1 MGRNNFKKALKHIES
16 RSVDNNIARLNDELK
31 KTGMLSEKMTTS
43 TVLPPTETQPYI
55 PPTIS
60 DVPDSSGLLGNSF
73 SQPTNGGDEDD
84 SSTWQNG
91 WPNNDYLKNPN
102 DLSGETDRPIL
113 AQVNA
118 TYPYDDGGGTS
129 TIVFGSIA
137 FGTSVGV
144 ISSDNIYRQI
154 LVGGL
159 IGGTNRPTESSR
171 GSGGVYRSLTDEQFN
186 YAVAL
191 YEKYSELNDK
201 RLAGE
206 LETGVL
212 KVWKDYSRFHDG
224 GGSFEE
230 YTGVKK
236 STEERPQLILIGI
249 QYFKE
254 ANTYTSDPGQ
264 ARTTVLNR
272 LEDPDSPDY
281 YEGDFTRY
289 LRNLLDLSG
298 RAFDYLDQ
306 KALETENLI
315 AGFGPRPDGTTGW
328 NSPGDV
334 NTGHD
339 GTLYKLVPRPGYGY
353 NIWVPLKKASAGEG
367 DTEVAQGYPPGG
379 PNPYGTPGADDPF
392 DNDYY
397 KGPPPDLDDDS
408 DFEDPFPDLPLA
420 SGDWPRANPGKAP
433 PPIYDPMN
441 PGMPRRPGSGGR
453 PFNPPIG
460 PQPKY
465 PLAKK
470 GGKKKKQSV
479 VAHHEPQGDVLSEG
493 WQSPDHTNV
502 EKDPKTR
509 WFSPNAGTDSAK
521 WFDPKEVKPIY
532 PEEPP
537 RMIDGYN
544 AKSNLAPKF
553 VEKPPAIK
561 LTKKDLL
568 RNHRLKDS
576 EIEEMMRTI
585 NRINKFI
592 ADHPEEL
599 IYAKSRYPKHD
610 PRLAELNWKMDQML
624 NASNEYLDKQF
635 PENERLFNR
644 LKVATQKTIEL
655 TDPETYKK
663 DPGKLTSMGN
673 LAKVDSVMNHYV
685 PKDRVVSK
693 IKVEKKKS
701 VNRFFVKPKRPDR
714 PAYLRKKKK
723 GKPNS

>member
-1 MGRNNFKKALKHIES
+1 MGRNNFRKALKHIES
-16 RSVDNNIARLNDELK
+16 RSVDENIARLNSELK
-31 KTGMLSEKMTTS
+31 KTGMLSERMTTS
-43 TVLPPTETQPYI
+43 TVLPPTETQSYI

-60 DVPDSSGLLGNSF
+60 NVPDTSGLLGNSF
-73 SQPTNGGDEDD
+73 SQPTNGGDTSDP
-84 SSTWQNG
+84 STWQNG

-129 TIVFGSIA
+129 TIVFGNIA
-137 FGTSVGV
+137 YGISVGV

-171 GSGGVYRSLTDEQFN
+171 GSGGIYRGLTDEQFN
-186 YAVAL
+186 YAVAV

-201 RLAGE
+201 RIAGE
-206 LETGVL
+206 LDSGVL
-212 KVWKDYSRFHDG
+212 YVWKNYSRFHDG
-224 GGSFEE
+224 GGSFEG

-236 STEERPQLILIGI
+236 STEERPQLILYGMN
-249 QYFKE
+249 YFKV

-264 ARTTVLNR
+264 PRTTVLNR
-272 LEDPDSPDY
+272 FEDPSSPDF

-298 RAFDYLDQ
+298 RAFNYLDQ
-306 KALETENLI
+306 KALENENLI
-315 AGFGPRPDGTTGW
+315 AGYGLRPDGTQGL
-328 NSPGDV
+328 NNPGDV
-334 NTGHD
+334 NRGND

-353 NIWVPLKKASAGEG
+353 NMWVPLKKASAGEG
-367 DTEVAQGYPPGG
+367 DTEVAAAPQQGPLPPGPRG
-379 PNPYGTPGADDPF
+379 YKKPGT
-392 DNDYY
+392 
-397 KGPPPDLDDDS
+397 
-408 DFEDPFPDLPLA
+408 
-420 SGDWPRANPGKAP
+420 
-433 PPIYDPMN
+433 YDPN
-441 PGMPRRPGSGGR
+441 KFYNLAPGSL
-453 PFNPPIG
+453 PSPNIPPTG
-460 PQPKY
+460 PGY
-465 PLAKK
+465 S
-470 GGKKKKQSV
+470 KKKKQKDSV
-479 VAHHEPQGDVLSEG
+479 VAHHEPQGEVLSEG

-537 RMIDGYN
+537 KMIDGYN
-544 AKSNLAPKF
+544 AKSNLAPKL
-553 VEKPPAIK
+553 VDKSPAIK

-585 NRINKFI
+585 DRINKFI

-610 PRLAELNWKMDQML
+610 SRLAELNWKMDQML

-644 LKVATQKTIEL
+644 LKAATQKTIEL

-723 GKPNS
+723 TEETE

>member
-1 MGRNNFKKALKHIES
+1 MRRNNFRKALNHIES
-16 RSVDNNIARLNDELK
+16 RSIDNNIARLNDELK

-55 PPTIS
+55 PPTTS
-60 DVPDSSGLLGNSF
+60 DVPDTSGLTGDNF
-73 SQPTNGGDEDD
+73 SQPTYGGDEND
-84 SSTWQNG
+84 SSTWETG
-91 WPNNDYLKNPN
+91 WSSNDFFKNPN
-102 DLSGETDRPIL
+102 ELNGETDRPIL
-113 AQVNA
+113 IQPDAP
-118 TYPYDDGGGTS
+118 YPYDDGGEGS
-129 TIVFGSIA
+129 GIVFGSIA
-137 FGTSVGV
+137 FGISVGV
-144 ISSDNIYRQI
+144 IDSKGSYRQI

-159 IGGTNRPTESSR
+159 LGGTERPTEESR
-171 GSGGVYRSLTDEQFN
+171 GFGGVYRNLSDAEFN
-186 YAVAL
+186 YAVAVWNV
-191 YEKYSELNDK
+191 YSELYGSDVGSGAIK
-201 RLAGE
+201 A
-206 LETGVL
+206 
-212 KVWKDYSRFHDG
+212 WKGYNRFHDFQSG
-224 GGSFEE
+224 GEFADWTVTPKRVTYGSEILHSFS
-230 YTGVKK
+230 YFKK
-236 STEERPQLILIGI
+236 S
-249 QYFKE
+249 
-254 ANTYTSDPGQ
+254 NTYVSDPGQ
-264 ARTTVLNR
+264 ERTIVLNR
-272 LEDPDSPDY
+272 FEDPSSPDF

-298 RAFDYLDQ
+298 RAFNYLDQ
-306 KALETENLI
+306 KALENENLI

-328 NSPGDV
+328 SSPGDV
-334 NTGHD
+334 NRGHD

-353 NIWVPLKKASAGEG
+353 NMWVPLKKAQA
-367 DTEVAQGYPPGG
+367 YPPGG
-379 PNPYGTPGADDPF
+379 PNPYGTPGADDPYE
-392 DNDYY
+392 D
-397 KGPPPDLDDDS
+397 GPFPDDPFDDS

-420 SGDWPRANPGKAP
+420 K
-433 PPIYDPMN
+433 
-441 PGMPRRPGSGGR
+441 
-453 PFNPPIG
+453 
-460 PQPKY
+460 
-465 PLAKK
+465 
-470 GGKKKKQSV
+470 GKKKKKTQ
-479 VAHHEPQGDVLSEG
+479 VAHHELEGEVLSEG
-493 WQSPDHTNV
+493 WHSPDHTNV
-502 EKDPKTR
+502 EKDSKTR

-537 RMIDGYN
+537 KMIDGYN
-544 AKSNLAPKF
+544 AKSNLAPKL
-553 VEKPPAIK
+553 VDKSPAIK

-576 EIEEMMRTI
+576 EIEEMMRII

-599 IYAKSRYPKHD
+599 IYAKSRYPKND
-610 PRLAELNWKMDQML
+610 LRLAELNWKMDQML

-714 PAYLRKKKK
+714 PAYLRKKRKDT
-723 GKPNS
+723 PS

>member
-1 MGRNNFKKALKHIES
+1 MGRNNFRKALKHIES

-31 KTGMLSEKMTTS
+31 KTGMLSERMTTS
-43 TVLPPTETQPYI
+43 TVLPPTETQSYI

-60 DVPDSSGLLGNSF
+60 NVPDTSGLLGNSF
-73 SQPTNGGDEDD
+73 SQPTNGGDTSDP
-84 SSTWQNG
+84 STWQNG

-129 TIVFGSIA
+129 TIVFGNIA
-137 FGTSVGV
+137 YGISVGV

-159 IGGTNRPTESSR
+159 GGGTNRPTESSR
-171 GSGGVYRSLTDEQFN
+171 GFGGIYRGLTDEQFN
-186 YAVAL
+186 YAVAV

-201 RLAGE
+201 RIAGE
-206 LETGVL
+206 LDSGVL
-212 KVWKDYSRFHDG
+212 YVWKNYSRFHDG
-224 GGSFEE
+224 GGSFEG

-236 STEERPQLILIGI
+236 STEERPQLILYGMN
-249 QYFKE
+249 YFKV

-264 ARTTVLNR
+264 PRTTVLNR
-272 LEDPDSPDY
+272 FEDPSSPDF

-298 RAFDYLDQ
+298 RAFNYLDQ
-306 KALETENLI
+306 KALENENLI

-328 NSPGDV
+328 SSPGDV
-334 NTGHD
+334 NKGHD

-353 NIWVPLKKASAGEG
+353 NMWVPLKKASAGEG
-367 DTEVAQGYPPGG
+367 DTEVALDTIPYEPPSPGPGG
-379 PNPYGTPGADDPF
+379 
-392 DNDYY
+392 Y
-397 KGPPPDLDDDS
+397 K
-408 DFEDPFPDLPLA
+408 
-420 SGDWPRANPGKAP
+420 
-433 PPIYDPMN
+433 
-441 PGMPRRPGSGGR
+441 RPGSYD
-453 PFNPPIG
+453 PSKFFDIPTNHG
-460 PQPKY
+460 PQFPSPNLPDTGPGRSSVPGKDN
-465 PLAKK
+465 
-470 GGKKKKQSV
+470 KKKKQSV
-479 VAHHEPQGDVLSEG
+479 VAHHELEGEVLSEG
-493 WQSPDHTNV
+493 WHSPDHTNV
-502 EKDPKTR
+502 EKDSKTR

-544 AKSNLAPKF
+544 AKSNLAPKI

-585 NRINKFI
+585 DRINKFI

-644 LKVATQKTIEL
+644 LKSATQKTIEL

-673 LAKVDSVMNHYV
+673 LAKVDNVMNHYE
-685 PKDRVVSK
+685 PKDRVVFK
-693 IKVEKKKS
+693 IKVERKKS
-701 VNRFFVKPKRPDR
+701 VNRFFAKPKRPDR

>member
-1 MGRNNFKKALKHIES
+1 MRRNNFKKALKHIES
-16 RSVDNNIARLNDELK
+16 RSVDKNIARLNGELK

-60 DVPDSSGLLGNSF
+60 NVPDTSGLLGNSF

-84 SSTWQNG
+84 SSTWQDG
-91 WPNNDYLKNPN
+91 WPNNDYLKNPD

-159 IGGTNRPTESSR
+159 IGGTNRPTEESR
-171 GSGGVYRSLTDEQFN
+171 GSGGIYRSLSDAEFN
-186 YAVAL
+186 YAVSV

-212 KVWKDYSRFHDG
+212 NVWKVYSRFHDG
-224 GGSFEE
+224 GGSFEG

-236 STEERPQLILIGI
+236 STGDYPQLILIGI

-264 ARTTVLNR
+264 PRTTVLNR
-272 LEDPDSPDY
+272 LEDPSSPDF
-281 YEGDFTRY
+281 YEGDFSKY

-306 KALETENLI
+306 KALENENLI
-315 AGFGPRPDGTTGW
+315 AGFGLRPDGSTGW
-328 NSPGDV
+328 NTPGDV
-334 NTGHD
+334 NRGHD

-353 NIWVPLKKASAGEG
+353 NMWVPLKMAQHMPTDAG
-367 DTEVAQGYPPGG
+367 DYTDQDDPINDG
-379 PNPYGTPGADDPF
+379 PFPDDPF
-392 DNDYY
+392 
-397 KGPPPDLDDDS
+397 DDS

-420 SGDWPRANPGKAP
+420 ADWPRGRPGP
-433 PPIYDPMN
+433 PPVYAPWDKGWPSA
-441 PGMPRRPGSGGR
+441 PGGGGR
-453 PFNPPIG
+453 PFHPPIG
-460 PQPKY
+460 PQPNY
-465 PLAKK
+465 PMAKK

-479 VAHHEPQGDVLSEG
+479 VSHHEPQGDVLSEG

-537 RMIDGYN
+537 KMIDGYN
-544 AKSNLAPKF
+544 AKSNLAPKL
-553 VEKPPAIK
+553 VDKSPAIK

-599 IYAKSRYPKHD
+599 IYAKSRYPKND
-610 PRLAELNWKMDQML
+610 LRLAELNWKMDQML

-644 LKVATQKTIEL
+644 LKSATQKTIEL

-714 PAYLRKKKK
+714 PAYLRKKRKDT
-723 GKPNS
+723 PSQ